1 MLSIKNLLI
10 KILDRNTRKTLPT
23 SIITVNSG
31 FTMNVCNAYVINNVF
46 FLSARFSKTS
56 GAVFSTPRETVGTLD
71 ATYRPDSIYITGA
84 SGSTAVN
91 AHGNRFTTTLINV
104 DGKIYVDTNYT
115 DVKNA
120 YIHAVYPLPN

>member
-56 GAVFSTPRETVGTLD
+56 GAALSTPRETVGTLD
-71 ATYRPDSIYITGA
+71 SAYRPDYLHINAT
-84 SGSTAVN
+84 SGSTTIN
-91 AHGNRFTTTLINV
+91 GHGNRWTTTLIST
-104 DGKIYVDTNYT
+104 DGKIHIDTNYT
-115 DVKNA
+115 DIKNA
-120 YIHAVYPLPN
+120 YVYAVYPLPN